1 MLSRLILSGAVL
13 VAAGAA
19 AAQTPV
25 FRDVT
30 DTNLPAGVLNGASMD
45 ARAFDADGD
54 GDLDILVAC
63 EFCPNILLIND
74 GNGVFTDESAAR
86 IPRTRHDSENIGV
99 SDFDGDGDLDVFIA
113 SEDDAIHDF
122 WLNDG
127 TGHFADAGDRI
138 PVRSVTNGVVVA
150 DIDGDG
156 WDDLVLAVN
165 GQDHILINDGVGG
178 FRDETAA
185 RLPAFADITQGIAL
199 GDIDGDGDP
208 DMIFSNEGLDRIL
221 LNDGSG
227 VFSGDAVLPAPAP
240 DETREIDLAD
250 IDGDGDLDAFAANVR
265 TFMDADPQNRI
276 YVNQGDGTFTEET
289 AARLPPDRE
298 NNFYG
303 AFVDIDGDGDPDI
316 VTAHTDN
323 LGGPGSG
330 RVRIY
335 INDGTG
341 VFTDETA
348 RFLPDTARGN
358 GFDLEFADF
367 DGDGDDDLYLANR
380 HGADRLF
387 LRE

>member
-1 MLSRLILSGAVL
+1 MLSRLIVGGAML
-13 VAAGAA
+13 LAAGAA
-19 AAQTPV
+19 AAQTPL

-30 DTNLPAGVLNGASMD
+30 DTNLPPGVLGGQSMD
-45 ARAFDADGD
+45 ARSFDADGD

-63 EFCPNILLIND
+63 EFCPNILLVND
-74 GNGVFTDESAAR
+74 GSAAFTDESAAR
-86 IPRTRHDSENIGV
+86 IPRTAHDSEDIAV

-127 TGHFADAGDRI
+127 TGRFTDASERI
-138 PVRSVTNGVVVA
+138 PVRSVTNGVTLA

-156 WDDLVLAVN
+156 RDDLVLAVN
-165 GQDHILINDGVGG
+165 GQDHILVNDGAAA

-185 RLPAFADITQGIAL
+185 RLPMVDDVTQGIAI
-199 GDIDGDGDP
+199 GDIDGDGDA
-208 DMIFSNEGLDRIL
+208 DLVFSNEGMDRIL
-221 LNDGSG
+221 LNDGTG

-240 DETREIDLAD
+240 DESREVDLAD

-276 YVNQGDGTFTEET
+276 YINQGDGTFLDDT
-289 AARLPPDRE
+289 AARLPADQE

-303 AFVDIDGDGDPDI
+303 GFVDIDGDGDPDI
-316 VTAHTDN
+316 VTAHTN
-323 LGGPGSG
+323 ALSGPGDG
-330 RVRIY
+330 PVRVY
-335 INDGTG
+335 LNDGAG
-341 VFTDETA
+341 IFIEATA
-348 RFLPDTARGN
+348 AFLPDTARGN
-358 GFDLEFADF
+358 GFDLEFGDF

-380 HGADRLF
+380 HGGDRLF